1 MKKILF
7 QLIAGCFMSSIFSSC
22 NLFGLDLQKDFEYE
36 YSPVELT
43 VDMSAYA
50 FIESR
55 KNMDMSLLYDA
66 ITLAGYQQEYE
77 IDDRT
82 FIILNDVAFTSYLK
96 DNRYSGLQAMKVE
109 DIKTLLNSYIV
120 KGRYH
125 SLDLTTTPVKVETMN
140 PDAIM
145 YLSLRPQNNDA
156 QNKFEVRINDVVN
169 SGKVVSVVTSN
180 LQPTNGIMHVVD
192 AYPEYKLK

>member
-1 MKKILF
+1 
-7 QLIAGCFMSSIFSSC
+7 
-22 NLFGLDLQKDFEYE
+22 
-36 YSPVELT
+36 
-43 VDMSAYA
+43 
-50 FIESR
+50 
-55 KNMDMSLLYDA
+55 
-66 ITLAGYQQEYE
+66 
-77 IDDRT
+77 
-82 FIILNDVAFTSYLK
+82 
-96 DNRYSGLQAMKVE
+96 MKVE

-169 SGKVVSVVTSN
+169 SGKGRFGSDSQFAADQWHYACGRRLSGV
-180 LQPTNGIMHVVD
+180 
-192 AYPEYKLK
+192 

>member
-7 QLIAGCFMSSIFSSC
+7 QLIVGCFMTSIFSSC

-36 YSPVELT
+36 YSPIELT
-43 VDMSAYA
+43 MDMSAYA

-66 ITLAGYQQEYE
+66 ITLVGYQQEYE
-77 IDDRT
+77 ANDRT
-82 FIILNDVAFTSYLK
+82 FIILNDIAFTSYLQDK
-96 DNRYSGLQAMKVE
+96 HYSGLQAMKVE
-109 DIKTLLNSYIV
+109 DIKTLLNSTIV

-125 SLDLTTTPVKVETMN
+125 SLDLRTTPVKVETMN
-140 PDAIM
+140 PETIM
-145 YLSLRPQNNDA
+145 YLSLRPRNNDA
-156 QNKFEVRINDVVN
+156 QNKFEVRINEVVN

-192 AYPEYKLK
+192 DYPEYKLK

>member
-1 MKKILF
+1 MKKILL
-7 QLIAGCFMSSIFSSC
+7 QLTIACFMVPLFCSC

-43 VDMSAYA
+43 MDMSAYA

-55 KNMDMSLLYDA
+55 KNMDMSLLFDA
-66 ITLAGYQQEYE
+66 INLAGYQQEYE
-77 IDDRT
+77 TEGRT
-82 FIILNDVAFTSYLK
+82 FIVLNDVAFTSYLK
-96 DNRYSGLQAMKVE
+96 DQHYSGLQAMKIE
-109 DIKTLLNSYIV
+109 DIKTLLNSYII

-125 SLDLTTTPVKVETMN
+125 ALDLTTTTVKVETMN
-140 PDAIM
+140 PNTTM
-145 YLSLRPQNNDA
+145 YLSLRAQNNDA
-156 QNKFEVRINDVVN
+156 QNKFEVRINEVVN
-169 SGKVVSVVTSN
+169 SGKIVSVVTSN

>member
-1 MKKILF
+1 MKKILL
-7 QLIAGCFMSSIFSSC
+7 QLIIGCFMVPLFSSC

-43 VDMSAYA
+43 MDMSAYA

-55 KNMDMSLLYDA
+55 KNMDMSLLFDA
-66 ITLAGYQQEYE
+66 INLAGYQQEYE
-77 IDDRT
+77 TEGRT
-82 FIILNDVAFTSYLK
+82 FIVLNDVAFTSYLK
-96 DNRYSGLQAMKVE
+96 DQHYSGLQAMKIE
-109 DIKTLLNSYIV
+109 DIKTLLNSYII

-140 PDAIM
+140 PNTTM
-145 YLSLRPQNNDA
+145 YLSLRAQNNDA
-156 QNKFEVRINDVVN
+156 QNKFEVRINEVVN
-169 SGKVVSVVTSN
+169 SGKIVSVVTSN

>member
-1 MKKILF
+1 
-7 QLIAGCFMSSIFSSC
+7 
-22 NLFGLDLQKDFEYE
+22 
-36 YSPVELT
+36 
-43 VDMSAYA
+43 
-50 FIESR
+50 
-55 KNMDMSLLYDA
+55 
-66 ITLAGYQQEYE
+66 
-77 IDDRT
+77 
-82 FIILNDVAFTSYLK
+82 
-96 DNRYSGLQAMKVE
+96 MKVG